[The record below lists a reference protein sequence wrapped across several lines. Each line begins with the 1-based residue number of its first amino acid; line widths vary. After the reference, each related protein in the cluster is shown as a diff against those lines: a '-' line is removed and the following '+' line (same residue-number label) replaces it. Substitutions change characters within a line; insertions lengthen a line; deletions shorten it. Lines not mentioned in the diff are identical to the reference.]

1 MENTY
6 LERAAHHAKTDVV
19 GVIDQLIA
27 EINDLEEEVEKL
39 KEKVEELE
47 NKVSEYES
55 SVKNHITIEIT
66 TSKEE
71 LENGYSH
78 NT

>member
-19 GVIDQLIA
+19 GVIDQLTA

-47 NKVSEYES
+47 NTISEYEGR
-55 SVKNHITIEIT
+55 T
-66 TSKEE
+66 
-71 LENGYSH
+71 EN
-78 NT
+78 